1 MGYNGNNVVVCGKKW
16 GKVEKSVYGLF
27 HPDESQDPSVSYIK
41 LDSGLRQNDK

>member
-27 HPDESQDPSVSYIK
+27 RLHPES
-41 LDSGLRQNDK
+41 